1 MLFRSQVKICFKID
15 INGIL
20 NVSAKEMTSGVKREI
35 TITNDKARLSSEE
48 VDRMVQDAET
58 YKAED
63 DEHRKKVKAKEALE
77 NYAYDMRNTINNEKI
92 GSKLAPAAKENIQDA
107 IEEAIQWLD
116 DLQLVDSEL
125 YHDKLKWLE
134 NICNPIT
141 IYGKQ

>member
-1 MLFRSQVKICFKID
+1 
-15 INGIL
+15 
-20 NVSAKEMTSGVKREI
+20 
-35 TITNDKARLSSEE
+35 
-48 VDRMVQDAET
+48 MVQDAET
-58 YKAED
+58 FKAED